1 MNIGISAE
9 NIKEA
14 YNHLRSIGK
23 IHTQKDLADLM
34 KSTPSNISKA
44 LNGDPRFLTENFL
57 MRFNRAF
64 DGIFNEDWLL
74 GNDIHIPMLRRRID
88 IIPIQVFYREED
100 QRIQTDGDYGLML
113 QRGYELLCKT
123 TYPEW
128 DGFSPKIRNIRTKT
142 TDPISYQAMKEL
154 WLDYYYYSSIGEGK
168 TWEPP
173 MDILNNND
181 ITIVEELTP
190 SNSQL
195 IANNQVVATDD
206 FVPILPVEAMAGS
219 LQGYSEGVALRDC
232 RKIKSPVQGADWA
245 IQISGD
251 SMEPDYKNGSYL
263 FIKKMSGGFI
273 PWGQTLVVDTL
284 DGVVVKDIYPIDGT
298 DAVIEARS
306 KNTKYPPFR
315 IDTSCILGM
324 YRVLGG
330 SFINSTI

>member
-9 NIKEA
+9 NLKEA
-14 YNHLRSIGK
+14 YNYLRSIGK

-44 LNGDPRFLTENFL
+44 LNGDSRFLTESFL
-57 MRFNRAF
+57 MRFNRTF

-74 GNDIHIPMLRRRID
+74 GNDTNLSMLRNKID
-88 IIPIQVFYREED
+88 VIPVQVFYREDD
-100 QRIQTDGDYGLML
+100 QQIQTDGDYGLML
-113 QRGYELLCKT
+113 GRGYELLCKT
-123 TYPEW
+123 TYPDW
-128 DGFSPKIRNIRTKT
+128 DIFSSKIRDLRSKT
-142 TDPISYQAMKEL
+142 TDQISLQAMKEL
-154 WLDYYYYSSIGEGK
+154 WEDFYFYVNLDKGK
-168 TWEPP
+168 SWEPSIS
-173 MDILNNND
+173 ILYNND
-181 ITIVEELTP
+181 IHIQEK
-190 SNSQL
+190 SDIMN
-195 IANNQVVATDD
+195 ATQAYDD
-206 FVPILPVEAMAGS
+206 YVPLLPVEAMAGT
-219 LQGYSEGVALRDC
+219 LQGFSDGLALRDC

-263 FIKKMSGGFI
+263 YIKKMSGGFI

-284 DGVVVKDIYPIDGT
+284 DGVVVKDIYPIAET
-298 DAVIEARS
+298 DTVIEARS
-306 KNTKYPPFR
+306 KNEKYPPFR